1 MAFTAELHATMD
13 EAERGRRLHAVYE
26 FLLSL
31 DIGSD
36 AGGAPGVE
44 IEADSQTEQ
53 PERHK
58 EMSNAVRAEG
68 VRNDPSRAV

>member
-1 MAFTAELHATMD
+1 MSGRLDTVQSKRDPLFEMHMLLLRWGE
-13 EAERGRRLHAVYE
+13 EALA
-26 FLLSL
+26 
-31 DIGSD
+31 IGKN

-68 VRNDPSRAV
+68 V